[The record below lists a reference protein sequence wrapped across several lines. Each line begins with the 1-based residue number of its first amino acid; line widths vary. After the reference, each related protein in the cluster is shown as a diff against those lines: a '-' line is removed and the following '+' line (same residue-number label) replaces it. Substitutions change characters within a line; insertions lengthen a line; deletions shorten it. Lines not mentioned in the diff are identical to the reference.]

1 MSSTS
6 SYLYFTKGR
15 NYARI
20 VVLLR
25 ILTSLQDLWILLTVD
40 SDETQYLIVMSH
52 EQQLIRMLPLKK
64 NQNLMHNNDQ
74 ASLEKSLT

>member
-6 SYLYFTKGR
+6 SNLYFTKGR

-25 ILTSLQDLWILLTVD
+25 ILTPLQDLWILLT
-40 SDETQYLIVMSH
+40 ETQYLIVMSH
-52 EQQLIRMLPLKK
+52 EQQLIRLLPLKK
-64 NQNLMHNNDQ
+64 E
-74 ASLEKSLT
+74 LEPNA